1 MARIVMAGGGIAA
14 LLTAM
19 LLADDGHEVTVLER
33 DPAPAAAP
41 AVAWDDWKRRFVA
54 QFRLPHLFL
63 ARFRAEVE
71 RELPR
76 VAEAL
81 DQAGVLRFNPLA
93 LAPPAAI
100 GGFRETDRA
109 YEMLT
114 GRRAVMEAVIAA
126 AAEATPGVRI
136 RRGTEVKGLVTGD
149 QAAGGDPA
157 PGGISALGAVPRVT
171 GVRTADGAEIAAD
184 LVVDA
189 TGRRSPLGRWLAD
202 CGAAPAAEEAEDS
215 GFLYYGRH
223 FRSAGGAVPPMLGPG
238 LQECGTVSTLT
249 LPADHGTWAVVIVTS
264 AADTALGR
272 LTEPANWTAVVQ
284 AMPLVAHWLDGEPL
298 EDHVVTIAKI
308 EDRHRSLVVGGQPV
322 ATGVVGLAD
331 AWGCTNPSL
340 GRGVSIGVVHGR
352 ALRDTLRRSDPGAA
366 GRFALDFH
374 EATMSTV
381 EPWYRATVRYDR
393 HRLGE
398 IDAEIRGESYE
409 PADPWWDDIRR
420 LQFAAGRDPEC
431 LRASLDVIMTLRTPD
446 EVLADPVTAG
456 RVRELGAGWRD
467 AGILGPDRA
476 ELVALAGA

>member
-41 AVAWDDWKRRFVA
+41 AAAWDDWKRRFVA

-63 ARFRAEVE
+63 ARFRIEVE

-81 DQAGVLRFNPLA
+81 GQAGALRFNPLA
-93 LAPPAAI
+93 LAPPEAI
-100 GGFRETDRA
+100 GGFREGDRA

-126 AAEATPGVRI
+126 AAQATPGVRI
-136 RRGTEVKGLVTGD
+136 RRGAEVTGLMT
-149 QAAGGDPA
+149 GDPA
-157 PGGISALGAVPRVT
+157 PGGVPRVT

-223 FRSAGGAVPPMLGPG
+223 FRSADGSVPPMLGPG

-264 AADTALGR
+264 AGDTALRG
-272 LTEPANWTAVVQ
+272 LGQAGNWTAAIQ
-284 AMPLVAHWLDGEPL
+284 AMPLVAHWLGGEPL
-298 EDHVVTIAKI
+298 EDHIVTIAKI

-340 GRGVSIGVVHGR
+340 GRGVSIGVLHGQ
-352 ALRDTLRRSDPGAA
+352 ALRDTLRRSDPGEA
-366 GRFALDFH
+366 GQFALDFH

-398 IDAEIRGESYE
+398 IDAEIRGEAYE
-409 PADPWWDDIRR
+409 PADPWWDDVRS

-431 LRASLDVIMTLRTPD
+431 LRANLDVIMALRTPD

-456 RVRELGAGWRD
+456 RVRAAGTGWRE
-467 AGILGPDRA
+467 AGVLGPSRP